1 MIPAQFVNGE
11 TMRCYQILAA
21 GQMIPAQ
28 FVNGENMMVA
38 NFSYRSDDTGTIC
51 KR

>member
-1 MIPAQFVNGE
+1 MLPAQFVNGE
-11 TMRCYQILAA
+11 NMTLLNLAA
-21 GQMIPAQ
+21 GLMILAQ

-38 NFSYRSDDTGTIC
+38 NFSYRSDDTGTIY